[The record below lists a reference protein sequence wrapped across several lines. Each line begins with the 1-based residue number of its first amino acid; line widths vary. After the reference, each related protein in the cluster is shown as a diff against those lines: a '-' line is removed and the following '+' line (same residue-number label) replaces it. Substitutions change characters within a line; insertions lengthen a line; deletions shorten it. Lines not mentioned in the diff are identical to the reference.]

1 MFPKLTPPAE
11 EKEEAGY
18 SLHMLF
24 LPKKLVV
31 FSVSTYLKGSGALS
45 MKSDVLLTAVLSP
58 EISKW
63 EKSQQEMKQ
72 TYMCAHA

>member
-1 MFPKLTPPAE
+1 
-11 EKEEAGY
+11 
-18 SLHMLF
+18 
-24 LPKKLVV
+24 
-31 FSVSTYLKGSGALS
+31 